1 MLESLTFPLSP
12 AELDFI
18 VCEIVVVVYS
28 QLLHFKVQ
36 SFKAGNISIEDKQYN
51 IVGIPENLLHLLIML
66 NLKKKKN

>member
-1 MLESLTFPLSP
+1 MLESLTIPLSP

-36 SFKAGNISIEDKQYN
+36 SFKAGKISIEDKQYN
-51 IVGIPENLLHLLIML
+51 IVGIPENLRHLLIMF
-66 NLKKKKN
+66 NLKKKK